1 MPTSPPGGKKPGQS
15 PDDLGDTL
23 LTGFQEIPASGEEKG
38 KGSPRQ
44 DVGKLLDEELA
55 SGTKP
60 QWSEP
65 SQTLEVP
72 VELGGDQRGGRSSGG
87 LRVLV
92 IAAVIVAAGAAAL
105 FYRSHH
111 RQQVLA
117 QGLVRARQ
125 LIVVDTYA
133 GYRDAS
139 QILEPL
145 VAIDPLEAGSMR
157 AFSLSMLAM
166 DYRDEVAAQQAESLL
181 LEPERSPAVP
191 PAASLARAA
200 LSLARR
206 EAGTAATSLARAG
219 ENPWAG
225 VLQARSAI
233 LAGNLPGAVQ
243 PLESAVAGAS
253 DLPAALA
260 LKGDVMR
267 RGKDAAG
274 ARALY
279 LAALKASPNHPRAV
293 YGLAKLALAGRIPPA
308 EATEPLQRLLADR
321 AGTPS
326 NERARAA
333 LHLAALRGR
342 AGHAAG
348 AAAAIDVVELDARSR
363 SWMERAV
370 REEQLQRGVYRV
382 VEGAPA
388 GVQSASDDDPYEPP
402 PPAPVVEP
410 RKEKKATVAKAKKGK
425 AKPAKVGKA
434 QAKAKKGKKAAPK
447 KAASKK
453 TSART
458 PATR

>member
-1 MPTSPPGGKKPGQS
+1 MPKPPPGGKKPGTS

-23 LTGFQEIPASGEEKG
+23 LTGFQEIPATSEGPR
-38 KGSPRQ
+38 KGSGQ
-44 DVGKLLDEELA
+44 DVGKLLDEELGSA
-55 SGTKP
+55 TKP

-65 SQTLEVP
+65 SETMDVP
-72 VELGGDQRGGRSSGG
+72 PGTGDEGHDKRSSGG
-87 LRVLV
+87 PRLLLL
-92 IAAVIVAAGAAAL
+92 AAIILAVAAAAL
-105 FYRSHH
+105 IYRNHH

-117 QGLVRARQ
+117 QGMDRARQ
-125 LIVVDTYA
+125 LIVLDTYA

-157 AFSLSMLAM
+157 AFALSMLAM

-181 LEPERSPAVP
+181 LEPERSPVVP

-200 LSLARR
+200 LSLAHR
-206 EAGTAATSLARAG
+206 EAGTAAAALARAG

-225 VLQARSAI
+225 VLQARSAM

-243 PLESAVAGAS
+243 PLESAAAGPNP
-253 DLPAALA
+253 LPMALA

-267 RGKDAAG
+267 RGKDPAA

-279 LAALKASPNHPRAV
+279 QAALKASPNHPRAV
-293 YGLAKLALAGRIPPA
+293 YGLAKLALAGRIPPV
-308 EATEPLQRLLADR
+308 EATEPLHALLGDR
-321 AGTPS
+321 AGTPG

-333 LHLAALRGR
+333 LHLAALRAR
-342 AGHAAG
+342 AGQSAA
-348 AAAAIDVVELDARSR
+348 AAAAIDLVELDARSR

-370 REEQLQRGVYRV
+370 REEELRRGDYRV
-382 VEGAPA
+382 VDGAPA

-410 RKEKKATVAKAKKGK
+410 RKGKKATVAKKGK
-425 AKPAKVGKA
+425 TKPVGSHKAPAKV
-434 QAKAKKGKKAAPK
+434 KKKKSAPRKGAVKKSAARQPV
-447 KAASKK
+447 
-453 TSART
+453 
-458 PATR
+458 TR